1 MPSDSAQTPVYAQ
14 ASSACSHTYAQPYTP
29 VEKNNGKE
37 HEYVNQIKT
46 SDYANTYMPLINL
59 KRTAENSHAYASL
72 LPSKEEKDDNF

>member
-14 ASSACSHTYAQPYTP
+14 VSSACSYSYTHPYKP

-46 SDYANTYMPLINL
+46 SDYANTYMPLTNL
-59 KRTAENSHAYASL
+59 KRTAENSYAYASL
-72 LPSKEEKDDNF
+72 LPSKEEKDDNL

>member
-14 ASSACSHTYAQPYTP
+14 ASSACSHTYAHPYTP
-29 VEKNNGKE
+29 VEKNNWKE
-37 HEYVNQIKT
+37 HAYVNQIKT
-46 SDYANTYMPLINL
+46 SDYANTYMPLTNL